1 MPSSSSAN
9 SLVLLQF
16 GDNPFTARFE
26 DLEGRAAVTLEEAA
40 STPNIIVKLTREA
53 QWADR
58 HEGILGPS
66 NSYLYFGP
74 SQSPGYVVYGNNRNS
89 IAMAHFLRQN
99 RENTTSRHFTAQSGK
114 DYKWRIT
121 PTRMELISRFARCPL
136 STSCSAAHDASRDS
150 CVDGRTTLAVWEV
163 SHPDDEFHA
172 KLTIRPAGIPIV
184 TEIVTTLVLNRMAQA
199 LQW

>member
-1 MPSSSSAN
+1 MPSNSTAN
-9 SLVLLQF
+9 ALVLLQF

-26 DLEGRAAVTLEEAA
+26 DLEGRAAITLEEAA
-40 STPNIIVKLTREA
+40 SAPNIIVKLTREA
-53 QWADR
+53 PWADR
-58 HEGILGPS
+58 HEGILGPA

-89 IAMAHFLRQN
+89 IAMPHFLRQN

-121 PTRMELISRFARCPL
+121 PTRME
-136 STSCSAAHDASRDS
+136 

-163 SHPDDEFHA
+163 SHPDDDFHA
-172 KLTIRPAGIPIV
+172 KLTVRPAGIPIV
-184 TEIVTTLVLNRMAQA
+184 TEILTTLVLNRMALA
-199 LQW
+199 LGW